1 MHAMPVDPRISRWEV
16 DQPTYQVYFWQPSSN
31 VPDAMWTSDEWR
43 LTEADVHEV
52 LAWTQDQA
60 RGRRITVWVEL
71 VRDGQP
77 AWFELADGSR
87 LAPTLHRRGLTSRRC
102 AQETRTSAVERAH
115 ARSR

>member
-1 MHAMPVDPRISRWEV
+1 MHAMPVDPRISWWEV

-31 VPDAMWTSDEWR
+31 VPDATWTSDEWR

-52 LAWTQDQA
+52 LAWTEDQA

-77 AWFELADGSR
+77 GLVRISGWE
-87 LAPTLHRRGLTSRRC
+87 PTRSDPPP
-102 AQETRTSAVERAH
+102 VWAH
-115 ARSR
+115 Q